1 MAKAVR
7 QLKSETT
14 QRNTER
20 FARSTHPRSISSCSG
35 GSSPSCSR
43 CSGSSRGGGGGRASI
58 QVRDGVL
65 TAFPMAFCLGFPAG
79 KQTIR
84 GRGVSEGGAVRAN
97 SQIPHESTLTR
108 IQQAAGRETRPEV
121 EDRPQRRFRAVT
133 AFENNA
139 SEDLRPSVFLSH
151 SKVMEV
157 NRVGCVFQTFRLQR
171 PRERQRVIR
180 AGTSSKKRL
189 MFIV

>member
-1 MAKAVR
+1 MR

-43 CSGSSRGGGGGRASI
+43 CSSSSRGGGGGRASI

-79 KQTIR
+79 KQTVR

-97 SQIPHESTLTR
+97 SQIPHVSTLTR

-133 AFENNA
+133 AFENST
-139 SEDLRPSVFLSH
+139 SEDLRH

-157 NRVGCVFQTFRLQR
+157 NRLGCVFQTLRLQR
-171 PRERQRVIR
+171 PRERQKVIR